1 MSYIPK
7 PPRAWS
13 RVQGIC
19 TYNDSD
25 LPDQYDVYIPLTGQ
39 TTSQAQADYEKKMFY
54 KGNILQYKGNSA
66 RLTKSQKYSQLA
78 RCAGPNRTKV
88 FATQSQTYTNPNTTG
103 LLRVGYIEYPF
114 PNEIVGAPN
123 NISGPFAYDVN
134 NPDNCPSNSV
144 QDGGSLVCG
153 TYANPCTGEIY
164 KQAPKT
170 TNIYGP
176 SSGSNVPGGDVLYW
190 NSKIQTYF
198 PRQNLTNNNSGNKWP
213 INYKELVSAV
223 QPNSPYLS
231 VDINS
236 NDAILSWIIDNQLV
250 PVSQFN
256 IYENSSLI
264 KSVSSNVKTTTI
276 QNLNYNTI
284 YSFMVASLVYM
295 SGKEQL
301 LYSNM
306 VNIYINNNI
315 YSITLTG
322 VPVLT
327 DNTQVILNWSALS
340 YNGIC
345 SWKLYQ
351 NNILIGS
358 YPNGITSVTLSGL
371 IPGNIY
377 TYYVKS
383 LNCYNSVITQSNN
396 LYVRPI
402 NIQVKQIK
410 PGTYSLPILT
420 NYLYYNNVTV
430 IGGGGGG
437 GSGGVMGNDNESSCC
452 EDVIGTENDSGCIG
466 GSGGGG
472 GGISIKNITVY
483 ITTQT
488 SLSYT
493 IGSGGLGGILTS
505 GQNGN
510 PSTFDDGLSVPII
523 ANGGSGGLYNGT
535 ILPQGNLII
544 NNGGLGGTSSGGDIN
559 GNGGNG
565 GNSGSIGSPIGEN
578 IGFVNYATSG
588 SVSTTTNGAGGGGG
602 GGCIYRTS
610 GSNGVY
616 FDSVGA
622 SGANGGNGN
631 IGGSAGQYGDG
642 GSGTGTIDYGGSGG
656 GGVGGN
662 RFSGTTPTGMGG
674 TGIYGSGGGGGGA
687 SHTSSNTGNGG
698 TGGNGFVGF
707 TIYTINIT

>member
-7 PPRAWS
+7 PPRVWS
-13 RVQGIC
+13 RVQSAC
-19 TYNDSD
+19 TYTDPD
-25 LPDQYDVYIPLTGQ
+25 LPDRYDVYVPLTGQ
-39 TTSQAQADYEKKMFY
+39 TTSQGEADYETKMFY

-78 RCAGPNRTKV
+78 RGAGPNRTKV

-103 LLRVGYIEYPF
+103 LLRVGYTTYPY

-123 NISGPFAYDVN
+123 NISGPFAYVN
-134 NPDNCPSNSV
+134 NPDNCPDNSV
-144 QDGGSLVCG
+144 QDGGTLVCG
-153 TYANPCTGEIY
+153 TFANPCTGEIY

-170 TNIYGP
+170 TNIHAP
-176 SSGSNVPGGDVLYW
+176 SSGSNVPGTDILFW
-190 NSKIQTYF
+190 NNKIQTYF

-213 INYKELVSAV
+213 VNYKELVSAV
-223 QPNSPYLS
+223 QPNSPYLT
-231 VDINS
+231 VEITG
-236 NDAILSWIIDNQLV
+236 NDAILNWTIDNQLI
-250 PVSQFN
+250 PISQFN

-264 KSVSSNVKTTTI
+264 KSVPPNTRTTTI
-276 QNLNYNTI
+276 KNLNYNTI
-284 YSFMVASLVYM
+284 YSFMVASLVNM
-295 SGKEQL
+295 NGKQEL
-301 LYSNM
+301 YYSNM
-306 VNIYINNNI
+306 VNIYINSNI

-322 VPVLT
+322 VPVSN
-327 DNTQVILNWSALS
+327 DNTKVTLNWSTSS

-345 SWKLYQ
+345 SWQLYQ
-351 NNILIGS
+351 NNILIGN
-358 YPNGITSVTLSGL
+358 YPTGTTSITLSGL

-402 NIQVKQIK
+402 NIQVQRTT
-410 PGTYSLPILT
+410 PGTYSLPLLT

-437 GSGGVMGNDNESSCC
+437 GAGGVMGNDNESSCC
-452 EDVIGTENDSGCIG
+452 GDVMGTENDSGCIG

-472 GGISIKNITVY
+472 GGISIKNTAVY

-493 IGSGGLGGILTS
+493 IGSGGSGGNSTS

-510 PSTFDDGLSVPII
+510 SSTFDDGLSLSIT

-535 ILPQGNLII
+535 ILPEGNLMI
-544 NNGGLGGTSSGGDIN
+544 NNGGLGGTSSGADIN
-559 GNGGNG
+559 GTGGNG
-565 GNSGSIGSPIGEN
+565 GNSGSIGSPTGEN

-588 SVSTTTNGAGGGGG
+588 SVSTITNGSGGGGG
-602 GGCIYRTS
+602 GGCIFRTAGS
-610 GSNGVY
+610 GGVY

-622 SGANGGNGN
+622 SGGNGGNGA
-631 IGGSAGQYGDG
+631 IGGSAGHYGDG
-642 GSGTGTIDYGGSGG
+642 GSGTGTIGYGGSGG

-662 RFSGTTPTGMGG
+662 RFSDTTPTGSGG
-674 TGIYGSGGGGGGA
+674 NGIYGSGGGGGGA
-687 SHTSSNTGNGG
+687 SHTSSNIGNGG
-698 TGGNGFVGF
+698 NGGNGFVGF
-707 TIYTINIT
+707 TVYTINIS